1 MSVAGVVAA
10 YHTAMLHRSADELA
24 DLYAEDGL
32 HEFPF
37 GGLPPFKGREEVRAG
52 YTMMWG
58 AMEALVKEIRDV
70 VIRQTT
76 DPEVVVAEHETVVAV
91 ADQELTVPGLL
102 ILRVRDG
109 LIVHTRDYMD
119 TSAIARVR
127 AA

>member
-1 MSVAGVVAA
+1 MSTTDVVAA
-10 YHTAMLHRSADELA
+10 YHAAMLHKSADELA

-37 GGLPPFKGREEVRAG
+37 GGLPPFKGQEEIRAG

-58 AMEALVKEIRDV
+58 AMKALVKEIRDV
-70 VIRQTT
+70 TIRQTT
-76 DPEVVVAEHETVVAV
+76 DPEVIVVEHETVVTV

-119 TSAIARVR
+119 TSAVARVR